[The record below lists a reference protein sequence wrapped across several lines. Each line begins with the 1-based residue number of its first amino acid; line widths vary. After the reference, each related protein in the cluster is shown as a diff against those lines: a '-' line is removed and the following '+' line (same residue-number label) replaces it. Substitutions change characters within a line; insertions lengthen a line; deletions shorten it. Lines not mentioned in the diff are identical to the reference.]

1 VGIASGAAAL
11 LIARG
16 RTASGLRV
24 GIWATL
30 VNLVAGGLLTFY
42 VAQFGA
48 MASAIGHL
56 LLLVLLL
63 DHERRTR
70 GAVGPIGDPGADH

>member
-1 VGIASGAAAL
+1 MAGSDPASG
-11 LIARG
+11 
-16 RTASGLRV
+16 SGI
-24 GIWATL
+24 GATL

-56 LLLVLLL
+56 LLLALII
-63 DHERRTR
+63 DHARRL
-70 GAVGPIGDPGADH
+70 GDAPMPGAPGRVPGRHS